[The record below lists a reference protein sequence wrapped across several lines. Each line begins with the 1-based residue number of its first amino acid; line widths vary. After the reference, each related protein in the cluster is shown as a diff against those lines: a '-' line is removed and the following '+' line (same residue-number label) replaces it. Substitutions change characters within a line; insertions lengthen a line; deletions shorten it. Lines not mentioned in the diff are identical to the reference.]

1 MKSAVKLKIQIRND
15 IEAQGKSIL
24 QLNKENVILKTR
36 NEDRM
41 SEDNLPA
48 NLLKRIEELR
58 GKEQSYWDD
67 EMYSPEALSNR
78 KYREELER
86 SFNLDPLGPLP
97 PRL

>member
-1 MKSAVKLKIQIRND
+1 MIRKKL
-15 IEAQGKSIL
+15 E
-24 QLNKENVILKTR
+24 

-41 SEDNLPA
+41 HEEHLPA

-67 EMYSPEALSNR
+67 ELYSPEALSNL
-78 KYREELER
+78 KYREQLER
-86 SFNLDPLGPLP
+86 TFTIDPLGPLP